1 MHLQNYKNEVAQGP
15 AYQEVVHLYT
25 KGIVPDCQQ
34 KVATHPNFKG
44 QLIYSLDN
52 DSAHKKALPLLEE
65 AGVLNSS
72 NRAPLPA
79 LSPDM
84 HKVVEHTH
92 ALLMHHFNEML
103 ETVDDSPRSVEFY
116 IEKLREIFFREV
128 TAEIITKDT
137 RSLRATYKAIKAANG
152 GYIDR
157 ALS

>member
-1 MHLQNYKNEVAQGP
+1 MILQNYKGKVAQGL

-25 KGIVPDCQQ
+25 KGIVPDSQQ
-34 KVATHPNFKG
+34 KVATHPKFKG

-52 DSAHKKALPLLEE
+52 DSAHKKALPLLKE
-65 AGVLNSS
+65 AGVLNGS

-92 ALLMHHFNEML
+92 ALLMYHFNEML
-103 ETVDDSPRSVEFY
+103 ETLDDSPRSVEFY
-116 IEKLREIFFREV
+116 LEKLREIFFREV
-128 TAEIITKDT
+128 TPEIITKDT
-137 RSLRATYKAIKAANG
+137 RSLRASYMAIKEAKG

-157 ALS
+157 DLS